1 MYFFVCVYVFV
12 WLLRL
17 RVCDH
22 PVAAPPPY
30 FGVTGA
36 KVLTLVPAPAEQ
48 VAALEGMK
56 DAVVSVN
63 PLSPLY
69 HHRDI
74 VPVFTKPEPVP
85 QPKAL
90 LPTWVPNE
98 DYLIRQGSGVFK
110 KKTQLIVNR
119 MAQLPAMP
127 LPLPEAKAN
136 GPRTLQPDL
145 AKGASCDAAL
155 CRLWD
160 WCVCPCAV
168 CVSVCVLF
176 VCLSVCC
183 LCPCVLLVCLYV
195 CLCAPSVS
203 VHLCV
208 RLCRLRGV
216 CTCLCLFRRL
226 HMYLSVHVCSITV
239 SPARETNLSGW
250 SRLLSSFTP
259 APSMFLWPL
268 GPCSARHRRAEQPT
282 GIRFARWQ

>member
-1 MYFFVCVYVFV
+1 MWSKCPRNIVFLAPSFAYHIIMSELWLCIFSCVSTSLYGFCDSVSV
-12 WLLRL
+12 TILLL
-17 RVCDH
+17 PHLLISV
-22 PVAAPPPY
+22 
-30 FGVTGA
+30 
-36 KVLTLVPAPAEQ
+36 TLVPAPAEQ

-145 AKGASCDAAL
+145 AKGTSCERHFAA
-155 CRLWD
+155 CGSG
-160 WCVCPCAV
+160 V
-168 CVSVCVLF
+168 CVRVS
-176 VCLSVCC
+176 
-183 LCPCVLLVCLYV
+183 LVCLGLLFV
-195 CLCAPSVS
+195 SLCAVGVS
-203 VHLCV
+203 VRVL
-208 RLCRLRGV
+208 V
-216 CTCLCLFRRL
+216 CAIGFCA
-226 HMYLSVHVCSITV
+226 SVCATV
-239 SPARETNLSGW
+239 SSAWGVYLPLFVSPTTYVFERARV
-250 SRLLSSFTP
+250 
-259 APSMFLWPL
+259 
-268 GPCSARHRRAEQPT
+268 
-282 GIRFARWQ
+282 